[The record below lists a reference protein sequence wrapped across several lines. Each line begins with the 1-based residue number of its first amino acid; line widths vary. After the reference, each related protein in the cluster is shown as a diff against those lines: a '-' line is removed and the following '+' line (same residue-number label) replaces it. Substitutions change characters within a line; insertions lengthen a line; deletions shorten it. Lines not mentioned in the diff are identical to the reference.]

1 MLVMNNNQKGK
12 IMSLLTNE
20 ELDYFSN
27 AFSLGDGNLGNGTLR
42 NESTD
47 NRLSEHSLSVETEI
61 PQVLTHLLGHSKL
74 TLLAEISYYR
84 LFFPLELKTDEFGG
98 LTPTLGTPEVIDT
111 RGGER
116 SWRLDELEGVRV
128 VDEVTQKDI
137 EVLSLSSSG
146 MTVKVPQGFEHK
158 TEHSSELVLP
168 DGTHLGME
176 YEEVRTE
183 NGVMAV
189 KINAQGQP
197 RKVLREFLFN
207 QHKVKYSH
215 LYKSISG

>member
-1 MLVMNNNQKGK
+1 
-12 IMSLLTNE
+12 MSILTNE
-20 ELDYFSN
+20 EINYFN
-27 AFSLGDGNLGNGTLR
+27 NTFSLGNDDSDK
-42 NESTD
+42 ESSD
-47 NRLSEHSLSVETEI
+47 SSLSGHSLSVETEI
-61 PQVLTHLLGHSKL
+61 PEVLTHLLGHSKL

-84 LFFPLELKTDEFGG
+84 LFFPLELKADEFGG
-98 LTPTLGTPEVIDT
+98 LSPTLGTPEVIDM

-128 VDEVTQKDI
+128 VDQGTQKDI

-146 MTVKVPQGFEHK
+146 MTVKVPQDFEHK

-207 QHKVKYSH
+207 QHKAKYSH
-215 LYKSISG
+215 LYKNLND